1 MDGKEV
7 YQNMENAW
15 LALCQEMRRC
25 PTAETQRA
33 MNLLRRMLIQ
43 VKAKMEA
50 VEKEKEPAGTITTE
64 EWLAWLNA
72 EEASR

>member
-7 YQNMENAW
+7 YQSMENAW

-33 MNLLRRMLIQ
+33 MNLLRRMLVQ

-50 VEKEKEPAGTITTE
+50 AEKKKEQANAVTTE
-64 EWLAWLNA
+64 EWLAWFN
-72 EEASR
+72 EG

>member
-7 YQNMENAW
+7 YQSMENAW

-25 PTAETQRA
+25 PTAETQRS

-43 VKAKMEA
+43 LKAKMEA
-50 VEKEKEPAGTITTE
+50 AEKENEQAGTMTTE
-64 EWLAWLNA
+64 EWLAWLN
-72 EEASR
+72 ED

>member
-7 YQNMENAW
+7 YQSMENAW
-15 LALCQEMRRC
+15 LALCQEMRQN
-25 PTAETQRA
+25 PTADTQRA

-50 VEKEKEPAGTITTE
+50 AEKEKEQAEPMTTE
-64 EWLAWLNA
+64 EWLAWLN
-72 EEASR
+72 ED